1 MATLKSRQTGSAPI
15 PGAHEAPRVG
25 APDPE
30 LKTSPILDEEDENE
44 LSFDAELQSGVC
56 YFNGTTYRSGQH
68 VVSGGEMLRC
78 ERGVWV
84 RCGER
89 ES

>member
-1 MATLKSRQTGSAPI
+1 MATLKTKHTGSDVI

-44 LSFDAELQSGVC
+44 LSLDAELQSGAC
-56 YFNGTTYRSGQH
+56 YFNGTAYRTGQH
-68 VVSGGEMLRC
+68 VVSGDEVLRC